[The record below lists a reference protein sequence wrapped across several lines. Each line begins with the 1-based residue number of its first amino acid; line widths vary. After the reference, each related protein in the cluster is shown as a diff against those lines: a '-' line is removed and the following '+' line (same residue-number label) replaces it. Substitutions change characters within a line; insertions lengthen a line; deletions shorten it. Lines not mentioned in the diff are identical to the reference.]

1 MTKSGRALDDIERG
15 IVRLLQ
21 EDGRVSS
28 TELSRRLSVSE
39 PTIRKKL
46 NRILDEGLVT
56 IRAIADPAH
65 LGYKTAAYIGFVVER
80 AHLEDVA
87 RKLSTYD
94 FVDSVTISTGA
105 NDITIKAYFESIG
118 DVYAFLFNEL
128 KGIGSIR
135 DTDTTL
141 VFQEIK
147 YFGLKGVVGIEIGED
162 GSVISS
168 SGAAK

>member
-1 MTKSGRALDDIERG
+1 MTKPDRALDDIERG

-21 EDGRVSS
+21 EDGRMSS

-56 IRAIADPAH
+56 IRAVADPAY
-65 LGYKTAAYIGFVVER
+65 LGFKTAAYIGFVVER
-80 AHLEDVA
+80 SSLETVA
-87 RKLSTYD
+87 RKLSNYD

-118 DVYAFLFNEL
+118 DVYSFLFNEL
-128 KGIGSIR
+128 KDIPGLR

-147 YFGLKGVVGIEIGED
+147 YFGHKGVVGISISED
-162 GSVISS
+162 GTVVYRN
-168 SGAAK
+168 GELH